1 MIAITA
7 TNPPASDA
15 SGVTI
20 ERLPV
25 TRPRSR
31 HASAAASHSP
41 PAMAKPTAR
50 HSAAP
55 AGGPYSTRASGS
67 MMTSPTAMAQDI
79 AVQTAAART
88 TLTMRKSWSA

>member
-7 TNPPASDA
+7 TMPPASDA

-31 HASAAASHSP
+31 HAKAAASHRP
-41 PAMAKPTAR
+41 PAMAKATAR

-67 MMTSPTAMAQDI
+67 RMRSPTPMDQDI
-79 AVQTAAART
+79 AVQRATART